1 MDESNILY
9 FIKILKNIFV
19 YLLFLKKFL
28 MKIISK
34 KYLNYL

>member
-1 MDESNILY
+1 MEESNIFY

-19 YLLFLKKFL
+19 YLLFLKNYL

-34 KYLNYL
+34 KYLNY